1 MTPLKRSVKFVTRLT
16 LQTLQSAV
24 RASLPSSES
33 LVVVN
38 SALSD
43 AISAAGLLE
52 ILTVLTREVP
62 IEANLHAQVIGSQE

>member
-1 MTPLKRSVKFVTRLT
+1 M
-16 LQTLQSAV
+16 

-62 IEANLHAQVIGSQE
+62 IEANLHAQVIC